1 MHFRV
6 KKTLKNNCYYT
17 FQHSLRIIFLIYQ
30 MTTTFIIIFNKFH
43 SVFFLKWNQY
53 SFISRLFG
61 KVFETEFCKII
72 NFLIFF

>member
-43 SVFFLKWNQY
+43 SVFFLNGTNIHLFQGCLGKCLKQ
-53 SFISRLFG
+53 SFV
-61 KVFETEFCKII
+61 K
-72 NFLIFF
+72 